1 MIDTKNLKVGDKV
14 VCIIDSKASIKVGK
28 EYTIK
33 SIYDDDL
40 GNEISVVNEK
50 GILKYYSIFRF
61 VTKSKFREYLIDDIQ
76 FNTSI
81 INCCKE
87 VSRIIE
93 MRKDNV
99 ISFHESLEK
108 LYELSEKLQSVEID
122 ESILEDINL
131 SRLDE
136 EKTLVQVRKP

>member
-1 MIDTKNLKVGDKV
+1 MIDIKNLNIGDKV
-14 VCIIDSKASIKVGK
+14 VCIIDSKASLKVGK
-28 EYTIK
+28 EYTVK
-33 SIYDDDL
+33 SIYDDDF
-40 GNEISVVNEK
+40 GNDISVINES
-50 GILKYYSIFRF
+50 GELKYYSIFRF

-81 INCCKE
+81 ITCCKE

-108 LYELSEKLQSVEID
+108 LYELSEKLQSVDID
-122 ESILEDINL
+122 ESILEDTNL
-131 SRLDE
+131 FRLDE
-136 EKTLVQVRKP
+136 EKTLGQLRKP